1 MSIRLVAT
9 DLDGTLWDRSCVV
22 HPTVLKALA
31 ELAERGITVM
41 AATGRRPR
49 SARTALEDNGLFLPA
64 VLLDGTLG
72 EDFLSGER
80 FHEIL
85 FVRANAQAV
94 YAAFRDHDLEPNV
107 FVDHPDIDVLLA
119 EGPSTKPT
127 HADHLAAWARI
138 GPIAEVLDDHAIA
151 AFTIIGGTHDVLA
164 PVAAAVTR
172 GGWGHATL
180 VHDSLYGG
188 TSLSV
193 IPLTANKWA
202 GVASYAAR
210 LGIHREDVLAVGD
223 ASNDVPLLAG
233 AGIAVAVRN
242 ASPDALAEADHLI
255 EPPGEG
261 GWAAL
266 VGLIDALQDERGR
279 APG

>member
-1 MSIRLVAT
+1 MSIRLIAT

-22 HPTVLKALA
+22 HPAVVEALA
-31 ELAERGITVM
+31 ELAARGIVVM

-49 SARTALEDNGLFLPA
+49 SARTALDENGLQLPA

-72 EDFLSGER
+72 ENFATGER

-85 FVRANAQAV
+85 FATANARAV
-94 YAAFRDHDLEPNV
+94 YAAFRQHDLEPNV

-119 EGPSTKPT
+119 ERPSTKPT

-138 GPIAEVLDDHAIA
+138 GPVQEVLDDHAVA
-151 AFTIIGGTHDVLA
+151 AFTIIGGREEDLVPVL
-164 PVAAAVTR
+164 AAVTA

-180 VHDSLYGG
+180 VRDSLYGG

-193 IPLTANKWA
+193 IPSSANKWA
-202 GVASYAAR
+202 GVASYAAQ
-210 LGIHREDVLAVGD
+210 LGIDRSEVLAVGD

-233 AGIAVAVRN
+233 AGVAVAVRN
-242 ASPDALAEADHLI
+242 ASPDALAEADYLI
-255 EPPGEG
+255 EPPGDG
-261 GWAAL
+261 GWAGL
-266 VGLIDALQDERGR
+266 VELIGR
-279 APG
+279 LGD

>member
-1 MSIRLVAT
+1 MSIRLIAT

-22 HPTVLKALA
+22 HPAVLEALA
-31 ELAERGITVM
+31 ELKAQGVTVM

-49 SARTALEDNGLFLPA
+49 SARTALDDNGIQLPA

-72 EDFLSGER
+72 EDFVTGER

-85 FVRANAQAV
+85 FATANAQAV
-94 YAAFRDHDLEPNV
+94 YAAFRQHDLEPNV
-107 FVDHPDIDVLLA
+107 FVDHPEIDVLLA
-119 EGPSTKPT
+119 ERPSTKPT

-138 GPIAEVLDDHAIA
+138 GPVQEALDDHAIA
-151 AFTIIGGTHDVLA
+151 AFTIIGGTEQDLA
-164 PVAAAVTR
+164 PVAAIVTK

-193 IPLTANKWA
+193 IPSTANKWA

-210 LGIHREDVLAVGD
+210 LGIDRAEVLGVGD
-223 ASNDVPLLAG
+223 ASNDVALLRG
-233 AGIAVAVRN
+233 AGVAVAVRN

-255 EPPGEG
+255 EPPGDG
-261 GWAAL
+261 GWASL
-266 VGLIDALQDERGR
+266 VDLIRRLRD
-279 APG
+279 